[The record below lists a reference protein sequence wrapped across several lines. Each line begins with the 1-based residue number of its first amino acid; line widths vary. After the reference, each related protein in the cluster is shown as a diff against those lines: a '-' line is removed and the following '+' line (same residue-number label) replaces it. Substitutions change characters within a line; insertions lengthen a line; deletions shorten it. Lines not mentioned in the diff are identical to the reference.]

1 MMSSGKDHKDLLEL
15 AEIVYLRK
23 WVLIAP
29 VILCTLAGLVISRS
43 LPVRYRSTTLIL
55 VEQQQV
61 PEQYVMPTDKTPF
74 VERLNTI
81 KQQIL
86 SRSRLEQIVEDFNLY
101 KGTDGGG
108 LLGSMSGRL
117 GLGKTEAAGREDLIE
132 MLRKDIEIKVMGDS
146 KKGGDAFSI
155 NYTGKDPYVTMQ
167 VTNTLASFF
176 IDENLKAREQYAE
189 GTSEFLSNE
198 LDRAKQDLEVQE
210 RALRRFKESR
220 MGSLPEQLEAN
231 LRTLDRLQMELQS
244 LNIAMRAAEER
255 KIVQEEA
262 AGAAVNSPSAGGRQV
277 SLEAELERLNN
288 ELAFLRS
295 TYKESYPDIIIV
307 KNRIQDIESRI
318 EARES
323 PSDKDGADAKKPAR
337 TYGGGEYKA
346 QIAALSER
354 EAGVRRQI
362 KEYEKRV
369 EDSPANE
376 QRMSDLHR
384 DYDISFKNYQTLLE
398 KKLNARLAE
407 NMEKRQ
413 KGERFKVID
422 PANLP
427 ERPYKND
434 KMKVAFG
441 GLAAGVGAGLGLIFM
456 MEYLNPAFR
465 KPEELEAV
473 LPYQVL
479 ASIPVF
485 QKKQTE
491 KKRGYLKIVS
501 GGK

>member
-1 MMSSGKDHKDLLEL
+1 MMPADKDRKDFLAW

-23 WVLIAP
+23 WTVIIP
-29 VILCTLAGLVISRS
+29 VVICTLAGVAVSRA
-43 LPVRYRSTTLIL
+43 LPTRYRSTTLIL

-86 SRSRLEQIVEDFNLY
+86 SRSRLEQILDDFNLY
-101 KGTDGGG
+101 KGSDDKGG
-108 LLGSMSGRL
+108 LLGRL
-117 GLGKTEAAGREDLIE
+117 GLSKTEGAGKEELIDR
-132 MLRKDIEIKVMGDS
+132 LRNDIEIKVMGDS
-146 KKGGDAFSI
+146 RKGGDAFSI

-167 VTNTLASFF
+167 VTNTLSSFF

-189 GTSEFLSNE
+189 GTSEFLANE
-198 LDRAKQDLEVQE
+198 LDRAKQELEVQE
-210 RALRRFKESR
+210 RSLRRFKESR
-220 MGSLPEQLEAN
+220 MGSLPTQLEAN

-244 LNIAMRAAEER
+244 VNTAIRAAEER
-255 KIVQEEA
+255 KIVQEEIMA
-262 AGAAVNSPSAGGRQV
+262 VSASGQTGGGAPV

-288 ELAFLRS
+288 ELASLRS
-295 TYKESYPDIIIV
+295 TYKENYPDILIV
-307 KNRIQDIESRI
+307 KNRIKEIESRLD
-318 EARES
+318 ARES
-323 PSDKDGADAKKPAR
+323 ASGKEGFEAKKPAR
-337 TYGGGEYKA
+337 TYGGGEYRA
-346 QIAALSER
+346 QITALKER
-354 EAGVRRQI
+354 EAEIRRQI

-376 QRMSDLHR
+376 QRMTDLHR

-434 KMKVAFG
+434 KMKSVFG
-441 GLAAGVGAGLGLIFM
+441 GFAAGAGIGFGLIFL

-473 LPYQVL
+473 FPHQVL
-479 ASIPVF
+479 ASIPEF
-485 QKKQTE
+485 RKRPSEK
-491 KKRGYLKIVS
+491 KKRGYLKLVS

>member
-1 MMSSGKDHKDLLEL
+1 MPADKDSKDFLAW

-23 WVLIAP
+23 WTVIIP
-29 VILCTLAGLVISRS
+29 VILCTLAGLAVSRA
-43 LPVRYRSTTLIL
+43 LPTRYRSTTLIL

-86 SRSRLEQIVEDFNLY
+86 SRSRLEQILDDFNLY
-101 KGTDGGG
+101 KGSDGGG
-108 LLGSMSGRL
+108 GLMGYL
-117 GLGKTEAAGREDLIE
+117 GLNKTEGAGREEQIDR
-132 MLRKDIEIKVMGDS
+132 LRKDIEIKVMGDS

-167 VTNTLASFF
+167 VTNTLSSFF

-189 GTSEFLSNE
+189 GTSEFLANE
-198 LDRAKQDLEVQE
+198 LDRAKQELEVQE
-210 RALRRFKESR
+210 RSLRRFKESR
-220 MGSLPEQLEAN
+220 MGSLPTQLEAN

-244 LNIAMRAAEER
+244 VNTAIRAAEER
-255 KIVQEEA
+255 KTVQEEIMAGSINGQA
-262 AGAAVNSPSAGGRQV
+262 AGGAPV
-277 SLEAELERLNN
+277 SLEAELDRLNN
-288 ELAFLRS
+288 ELTVLRS
-295 TYKESYPDIIIV
+295 TYKENYPDIIIV
-307 KNRIQDIESRI
+307 KNRIKEIESRL
-318 EARES
+318 EAKES
-323 PSDKDGADAKKPAR
+323 ASGKDSAKKPVRA
-337 TYGGGEYKA
+337 YGGGEYKA
-346 QIAALSER
+346 QIAALKER
-354 EAGVRRQI
+354 EAEIRRQI
-362 KEYEKRV
+362 KGYEKRV

-376 QRMSDLHR
+376 QRMTDLHR

-427 ERPYKND
+427 ERPYKSD
-434 KMKVAFG
+434 KMKVVFSGFG
-441 GLAAGVGAGLGLIFM
+441 AGAGIGLGLIFL

-473 LPYQVL
+473 FPHQVL
-479 ASIPVF
+479 ASIPEF
-485 QKKQTE
+485 RKRPSE
-491 KKRGYLKIVS
+491 KKRGYLKLVS

>member
-1 MMSSGKDHKDLLEL
+1 MPADKDKKDFLAW

-23 WVLIAP
+23 WTVIIP
-29 VILCTLAGLVISRS
+29 VILCTIAGLAVSRS
-43 LPVRYRSTTLIL
+43 LPTRYRSTTLIL

-86 SRSRLEQIVEDFNLY
+86 SRSRLEQILEDFNLY
-101 KGTDGGG
+101 KGSDGGG
-108 LLGSMSGRL
+108 GLMGYL
-117 GLGKTEAAGREDLIE
+117 GLNKTEGAGREDQIDR
-132 MLRKDIEIKVMGDS
+132 LRKDIEIKVMGDS

-189 GTSEFLSNE
+189 GTSEFLANE
-198 LDRAKQDLEVQE
+198 LDRAKQELEVQE
-210 RALRRFKESR
+210 RSLRRFKESR
-220 MGSLPEQLEAN
+220 MGSLPTQLEAN

-244 LNIAMRAAEER
+244 VNTAIRAAEER
-255 KIVQEEA
+255 KIVQEEIMAGSVNGQA
-262 AGAAVNSPSAGGRQV
+262 AGGAPV
-277 SLEAELERLNN
+277 SLEAELDRLNN
-288 ELAFLRS
+288 ELTVLRS
-295 TYKESYPDIIIV
+295 TYKENYPDIIIV
-307 KNRIQDIESRI
+307 KNRIKEIESRL
-318 EARES
+318 EAKES
-323 PSDKDGADAKKPAR
+323 ASGKDSAKKPVRA
-337 TYGGGEYKA
+337 YGGGEYKA
-346 QIAALSER
+346 QIAALKER
-354 EAGVRRQI
+354 EAEIRRQI

-376 QRMSDLHR
+376 QRMTDLHR

-427 ERPYKND
+427 ERPYKSD
-434 KMKVAFG
+434 KMKAVFSGFG
-441 GLAAGVGAGLGLIFM
+441 AGAGIGLGLIFL
-456 MEYLNPAFR
+456 MEHLNPAFR

-473 LPYQVL
+473 FPHQVL
-479 ASIPVF
+479 ASIPEF
-485 QKKQTE
+485 RKKPSE
-491 KKRGYLKIVS
+491 KKRGYLKLVS